1 MATVF
6 CDNCGTSVLENAKFC
21 RACGKPTPSLSEAAI
36 RKFDEQPFG
45 EQPGIQSP
53 TRSVGPSFTAPAYM
67 SPLEFNPTAPGAATN
82 DLREKARKRNL
93 IIVVSMF
100 AVMIFAL
107 AGLLIFLNF
116 GVSPPQ
122 VPPPKVE
129 IPIPPPPPPPP
140 GLPTPP
146 PITAEP
152 VRSGIDPSL
161 IYPGSRQTMSVEHD
175 GGKSVLQLMSDD
187 SAKTV
192 ADWYAARLKSAK
204 TIHVI
209 GQTILKAGDI
219 GVVIMGGENGSQ
231 ILITKG
237 DD

>member
-1 MATVF
+1 
-6 CDNCGTSVLENAKFC
+6 
-21 RACGKPTPSLSEAAI
+21 
-36 RKFDEQPFG
+36 
-45 EQPGIQSP
+45 
-53 TRSVGPSFTAPAYM
+53 M

-82 DLREKARKRNL
+82 DLREKTRNRNL
-93 IIVVSMF
+93 IIVVCMF

-116 GVSPPQ
+116 GVSAPHITTPTVEVPQSPTPPT
-122 VPPPKVE
+122 PPSQ
-129 IPIPPPPPPPP
+129 PPPPP
-140 GLPTPP
+140 
-146 PITAEP
+146 ITTEP

-192 ADWYAARLKSAK
+192 ADWYSARLKSAK
-204 TIHVI
+204 TVHVI

-219 GVVIMGGENGSQ
+219 GVVIIGVRMAARY
-231 ILITKG
+231 
-237 DD
+237 